1 MLDWN
6 IHTPSGIRG
15 PKIQCSSLNGESRN
29 LTTVLKNRI
38 AFPSGGRIRVRGEMK
53 AKTLRSIL
61 RFLVSFCLVIALV
74 LPAFSAEKSPTK
86 VVGRVVARDAQVIG
100 SGVGGAFVRIRNLET
115 GEILAEGKQQ
125 GGTGSSERIMVQPH
139 RRGETVYGTFGAA
152 SFEAKI
158 PVDRPTQVQVDAE
171 APLGYPQ
178 AIQKGSKTLT
188 LIPGKDVLGE
198 GIVIELNG
206 LIVNILSPSSK
217 ESLKGGEAVLVKAEV
232 RML

>member
-1 MLDWN
+1 
-6 IHTPSGIRG
+6 
-15 PKIQCSSLNGESRN
+15 
-29 LTTVLKNRI
+29 
-38 AFPSGGRIRVRGEMK
+38 
-53 AKTLRSIL
+53 
-61 RFLVSFCLVIALV
+61 
-74 LPAFSAEKSPTK
+74 
-86 VVGRVVARDAQVIG
+86 
-100 SGVGGAFVRIRNLET
+100 
-115 GEILAEGKQQ
+115 
-125 GGTGSSERIMVQPH
+125 MVQPR
-139 RRGETVYGTFGAA
+139 RRGETVYATFGSA

-158 PVDRPTQVQVDAE
+158 PLDRPTQVQVDAE

-206 LIVNILSPSSK
+206 LIVNVVNPSPK